1 MLEEISDLLAPTRL
15 SNRSWERMA
24 MKQNHFTVLVS
35 VAAAVVSASV
45 AAQGVTLDF
54 PNWQAEEPG
63 FSEWWKALIA
73 DFEGKHPG
81 VRVKLYSIPFANYVN
96 QLTVRFAGNNPPD
109 IVLLPTRNFASF
121 AAQGWLE
128 PLDEELKKT
137 DIPGHWSKLQSE
149 MSWHGKAYGVL
160 LLPYGNMLYY
170 NEQILR
176 EANVRVPTTPSE
188 WLDAMAKTTH
198 RDKGVFGL
206 VTTTAEHPNM
216 FIDAATWVLGEKQ
229 DWLKG
234 DRYAFTDPGVV
245 AAMEQFRKS
254 LSFAPPGTS
263 STVARQLFID
273 GKAAFL
279 RDGPWVWA
287 TLQRAKPELRPLLKM
302 AQLPFPV
309 ITGGASN
316 GLHMPAKLDPQK
328 KKLAWEF
335 IVLAASPAWQEK
347 YVQLTGSPAG
357 RVGMISEEQA
367 NRDPHLAA
375 ITQAAE
381 RAENLFPMQPTLRE
395 NFNEFATLFSRA
407 VVRME
412 SSTQPTEAILA
423 NLQKELVAA
432 VPLP

>member
-1 MLEEISDLLAPTRL
+1 MKKTFLVALVWVAIAFVPAP
-15 SNRSWERMA
+15 
-24 MKQNHFTVLVS
+24 
-35 VAAAVVSASV
+35 V
-45 AAQGVTLDF
+45 AAQGVVLDF
-54 PNWQAEEPG
+54 PSWQADEPG
-63 FSEWWKALIA
+63 FAEWWKGLVA
-73 DFEGKHPG
+73 DYEASHPG
-81 VRVKLYSIPFANYVN
+81 VKIKLYSIPFANYVN

-121 AAQGWLE
+121 ASQGWLE
-128 PLDEELKKT
+128 PLDAELKTT
-137 DIPGHWSKLQSE
+137 DIPGHWTKLQSE
-149 MSWHGKAYGVL
+149 MRWNGRTYGVL
-160 LLPYGNMLYY
+160 LLPYGNLLYY
-170 NEQILR
+170 NERILR
-176 EANVRVPTTPSE
+176 DANVKVPTTPEE
-188 WLDAMAKTTH
+188 WLDAMAKTTQ

-234 DRYAFTDPGVV
+234 NQYSFTDPGVI

-254 LSFAPPGTS
+254 LSYAPPGTS
-263 STVARQLFID
+263 SAVARQLFID

-287 TLQRAKPELRPLLKM
+287 TLQKAKPEIRPALRM
-302 AQLPFPV
+302 APLPFPV

-316 GLHMPAKLDPQK
+316 GLHLPVRLDAQK
-328 KKLAWEF
+328 KKLVWEF

-357 RVGMISEEQA
+357 RVGVISPAQA
-367 NRDPHLAA
+367 KADPHLAM

-381 RAENLFPMQPTLRE
+381 QAENLFPMQPALRE

-407 VVRME
+407 VVRMQ
-412 SSTQPTEAILA
+412 SSSQPTAAILA
-423 NLQKELVAA
+423 NLQKELVTA